1 MDKSVILNIVLI
13 VLCAAL
19 YGLRLYFKTKG
30 SVFEAAS
37 QFIAEIESS
46 GLVGPE
52 KMAYVVSRLFAL
64 IPIPLKSI
72 FTESRLQEIA
82 QEVFD
87 TMKEYALR
95 KNTGM
100 AKLYTVLSMDPD
112 IACYGPD
119 AKDEPYYYSFEKDE
133 PVRLQNAAIAEH
145 VGFTP
150 LRLEP
155 DDPEQETDGT
165 KLWFCVRN
173 EICEI
178 IEDPA
183 A

>member
-37 QFIAEIESS
+37 QFIADIENS

-52 KMAYVVSRLFAL
+52 KMAYVVSQLFAL

-72 FTESRLQEIA
+72 FTESLLQEIA

-87 TMKEYALR
+87 TMKEYAL
-95 KNTGM
+95 KY
-100 AKLYTVLSMDPD
+100 AKRVDEE
-112 IACYGPD
+112 
-119 AKDEPYYYSFEKDE
+119 AKAKEDVKPE
-133 PVRLQNAAIAEH
+133 
-145 VGFTP
+145 
-150 LRLEP
+150 
-155 DDPEQETDGT
+155 EQEPT
-165 KLWFCVRN
+165 
-173 EICEI
+173 E
-178 IEDPA
+178 A
-183 A
+183 

>member
-37 QFIAEIESS
+37 QFIAEIENS

-52 KMAYVVSRLFAL
+52 KMAYVVSQLFAL

-87 TMKEYALR
+87 TMKEYALKYAKR
-95 KNTGM
+95 VDEEAQAEENTEPKAEEPKPAEG
-100 AKLYTVLSMDPD
+100 
-112 IACYGPD
+112 D
-119 AKDEPYYYSFEKDE
+119 AE
-133 PVRLQNAAIAEH
+133 
-145 VGFTP
+145 
-150 LRLEP
+150 
-155 DDPEQETDGT
+155 
-165 KLWFCVRN
+165 
-173 EICEI
+173 
-178 IEDPA
+178 
-183 A
+183 